1 MMYDA
6 KHIFNNGE
14 SYLAGGRDATLMRKL
29 ADTRALSRADL
40 AKASDDALELLSSWF
55 DAGWVRGGPLS

>member
-1 MMYDA
+1 
-6 KHIFNNGE
+6 
-14 SYLAGGRDATLMRKL
+14 MRKL

>member
-1 MMYDA
+1 LFYDE
-6 KHIFNNGE
+6 KHIFIKGE
-14 SYLAGGRDATLMRKL
+14 RYVAGGREARLMRKL
-29 ADTRALSRADL
+29 AHTRALSRADL